1 MNAQKEWSSFRL
13 TLLLYSIVLIIP
25 LTFYFLHT
33 SFNTAQDD
41 TKVIRQIGWLEGATR
56 ALSINPSNQDN
67 KQVDHVI
74 SSF

>member
-1 MNAQKEWSSFRL
+1 MKMQKEWSAFRL

-41 TKVIRQIGWLEGATR
+41 TKVIRQIGWL
-56 ALSINPSNQDN
+56 
-67 KQVDHVI
+67 
-74 SSF
+74 